1 MGGGPVSVLLCDIDH
16 FKKVNDVHGHHA
28 GDDILR
34 EFGKRLREHIRPMDL
49 ACRYGGEEFV
59 VIMPE
64 TNQAT
69 AHQAGERLRAL
80 VADQPFTIARG
91 EQLSVTMSGGVS
103 TTFPPDDHMDSLLK
117 RADEALYRAKSAGR
131 NAIEL
136 ERAGVE

>member
-1 MGGGPVSVLLCDIDH
+1 
-16 FKKVNDVHGHHA
+16 
-28 GDDILR
+28 
-34 EFGKRLREHIRPMDL
+34 MDL

-80 VADQPFTIARG
+80 ISDEPFTIGRG
-91 EQLSVTMSGGVS
+91 EKLNVTMSGGVA
-103 TTFPPDDHMDSLLK
+103 TTFPPDDHMDAQLK

-131 NAIEL
+131 NCIEL
-136 ERAGVE
+136 ERAGVD